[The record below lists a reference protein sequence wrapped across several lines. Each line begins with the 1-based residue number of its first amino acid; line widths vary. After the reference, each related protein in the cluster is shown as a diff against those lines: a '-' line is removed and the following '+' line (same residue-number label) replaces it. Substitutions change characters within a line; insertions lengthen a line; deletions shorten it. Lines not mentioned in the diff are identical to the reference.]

1 MSMCRYKII
10 LFDIL
15 IKKYTGIS
23 CEGKY
28 QSEVMI
34 LKDYKNIANKD
45 KKSFS
50 SLKIHMN
57 V

>member
-34 LKDYKNIANKD
+34 LKDYNNIANKD